1 MKTSFKTL
9 SFIFFIPLLLLI
21 YPLHSQAEEEASI
34 QTKDIKIYEGKE
46 IIYVSIEDIKERIL
60 NGKPVNFVWNQ
71 EETKRTI
78 KSKWITDAL
87 KKEYSVEKI
96 DIKNAIITGDLD
108 FHMKENLLD
117 IEESGIEEDEIK
129 KLKDSG
135 IEKAFLVSPSINIE
149 SCQLQGNLKAGFD
162 INLKSV
168 VIFESSIS
176 FYESKFVE
184 EANFKAASFNG
195 VADFMSA
202 NFKDVIVFSGCIF
215 LSDINLQDANYQV
228 LRISWKQLQGR
239 LDRTFFGIFNLP
251 EDIKNVLE
259 GKKTVDAH
267 LEEQMRDILS
277 VENII
282 LWEHAYL
289 RLIKNFEDIGDKKSA
304 DDAYYHYRYNKPK
317 FETQHLSER
326 SENIGE
332 LPISLEFPEHLK
344 SKIDYKNEQLIF
356 KGVMTKEEKKELL
369 GCKKSCQILI
379 QKLLKIFIKG
389 LSLH

>member
-1 MKTSFKTL
+1 MRARFK
-9 SFIFFIPLLLLI
+9 
-21 YPLHSQAEEEASI
+21 
-34 QTKDIKIYEGKE
+34 
-46 IIYVSIEDIKERIL
+46 
-60 NGKPVNFVWNQ
+60 
-71 EETKRTI
+71 
-78 KSKWITDAL
+78 
-87 KKEYSVEKI
+87 
-96 DIKNAIITGDLD
+96 
-108 FHMKENLLD
+108 
-117 IEESGIEEDEIK
+117 
-129 KLKDSG
+129 
-135 IEKAFLVSPSINIE
+135 EKANFGGAIFNGGASFRDARFNGGVDFGYTGFN
-149 SCQLQGNLKAGFD
+149 GWAGFGD
-162 INLKSV
+162 
-168 VIFESSIS
+168 
-176 FYESKFVE
+176 
-184 EANFKAASFNG
+184 ASFNG
-195 VADFMSA
+195 EADFWYA
-202 NFKDVIVFSGCIF
+202 NFNGVAYFGDASFKEKAYFGGASFNDAADFGGVNSKDVIVFSGCIF

-344 SKIDYKNEQLIF
+344 SKIDYTNEQLIF